1 MRPRPEVDDDPV
13 ESHAR
18 MRLFL
23 SLHLPAV
30 ALGLGTGI
38 TQPVLPVLAE
48 SFEVGIGLAATVF
61 IAQMVGGAVGT
72 LPTGHAIDRIGRR
85 KIMLAGPVIVA
96 IASFLT
102 ATAGSIPELLVY
114 RFVAGWGQQMW
125 MLARLTVIA
134 DTGRADQRGKQIT
147 GMFSSQRVGMLAGP
161 AIGGFTAAAWGLGVP
176 FVIHGVFALLA
187 VIPSF
192 FIVSETRALALTPQ
206 SAPGDGPSPME
217 PFDWRS
223 LLAYPFPMVFLG
235 QFMANLARGGIEG
248 GGVLFLY
255 AVYAYGASTATLGV
269 LSSVMAAVGIP
280 IALFAGWVMDRFGR
294 KWTIVP
300 GSTLLS
306 MGLLFMAA
314 TSFWSLSFTMFLTAF
329 VTLHLTVNLMI
340 GSMQTLGT
348 DIAPPQARGRFFGV
362 SRLVAQSGR
371 ISSPGSFAI
380 FSEFVGFGAAF
391 VFMAGS
397 AAVAAITIG
406 RFVKET
412 LRRL

>member
-1 MRPRPEVDDDPV
+1 
-13 ESHAR
+13 
-18 MRLFL
+18 
-23 SLHLPAV
+23 
-30 ALGLGTGI
+30 
-38 TQPVLPVLAE
+38 
-48 SFEVGIGLAATVF
+48 
-61 IAQMVGGAVGT
+61 
-72 LPTGHAIDRIGRR
+72 
-85 KIMLAGPVIVA
+85 
-96 IASFLT
+96 
-102 ATAGSIPELLVY
+102 
-114 RFVAGWGQQMW
+114 
-125 MLARLTVIA
+125 
-134 DTGRADQRGKQIT
+134 
-147 GMFSSQRVGMLAGP
+147 
-161 AIGGFTAAAWGLGVP
+161 
-176 FVIHGVFALLA
+176 
-187 VIPSF
+187 
-192 FIVSETRALALTPQ
+192 
-206 SAPGDGPSPME
+206 
-217 PFDWRS
+217 
-223 LLAYPFPMVFLG
+223 
-235 QFMANLARGGIEG
+235 
-248 GGVLFLY
+248 
-255 AVYAYGASTATLGV
+255 
-269 LSSVMAAVGIP
+269 
-280 IALFAGWVMDRFGR
+280 MDRFGR